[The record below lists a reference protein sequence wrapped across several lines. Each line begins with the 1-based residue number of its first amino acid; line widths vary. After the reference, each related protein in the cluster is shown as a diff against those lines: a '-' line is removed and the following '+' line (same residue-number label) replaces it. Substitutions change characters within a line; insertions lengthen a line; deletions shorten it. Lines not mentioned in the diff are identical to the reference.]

1 MYLPFYE
8 LIEKPFNA
16 TPDPK
21 FLYLTPGHREALA
34 QLIYSIQ
41 ESRGFA
47 VLTSDVGTGKTTLLQ
62 ALIQRLDGEAEV
74 ACIPFSMLSFDE
86 ILTYMLDSFG
96 VVGAMDSR
104 VQRLQT
110 LHRLLIDRR
119 HAGQKTVLIIDEA
132 QNLDLKTLEQIRLLS
147 NFETPTEKLLQILLV
162 GQPELKLK
170 LEAPELQQLR
180 QRIGLHCSLPL
191 LTVDESS
198 DYIRHRLRMAG
209 AKDIQL
215 FTPAAE
221 RRIARYAGGVP
232 RLLNIVCDHCLLFGY
247 ADQKGKIEPGTVEQA
262 IAYLEEQKRP
272 RRFGRGIAQ
281 GRAKRLPRWVSGVVI
296 IAILGWMAWHFARS
310 EALVETRLSL
320 EAQLSAIASSAQE
333 VLHLIFRAFQRLLP
347 TSSEPA

>member
-8 LIEKPFNA
+8 LKEKPFNA

-34 QLIYSIQ
+34 QLVYGIQ

-74 ACIPFSMLSFDE
+74 AYIPFSMLSFDE

-96 VVGAMDSR
+96 VVGTIDSR

-119 HAGQKTVLIIDEA
+119 RAGQKTVLIIDEA

-162 GQPELKLK
+162 GQPELKAK

-191 LTVDESS
+191 LTVDECC
-198 DYIRHRLRMAG
+198 DYIRHRMRMAG
-209 AKDIQL
+209 AKDIRL
-215 FTPAAE
+215 FTYAAE
-221 RRIARYAGGVP
+221 RRIAQYTGGIP

-247 ADQKGKIEPGTVEQA
+247 ADQKGKIDRGTVDQA

-281 GRAKRLPRWVSGVVI
+281 WRAKSMPRWVFGVMLV
-296 IAILGWMAWHFARS
+296 AILGWMAFHFVGS
-310 EALVETRLSL
+310 EALLDTRLRL
-320 EAQLSAIASSAQE
+320 EAQLSAFAGSAQE
-333 VLHLIFRAFQRLLP
+333 VLYPIFRALQRILP
-347 TSSEPA
+347 SSSQPS